1 MIIACPACA
10 TRYVV
15 PDNAVGIDGR
25 TVRCAKCKHS
35 WFQEGPSLEEREG
48 PPASPEPAPP
58 ARSSETAQSPERSE
72 PAPSPRR
79 PAEEP
84 AASSAPDR
92 DDERDEEVRPVAA
105 PPAADDAPPPAPTER
120 NATVEEPEAASAAQ
134 PDTTEQSEP
143 ATRTDTEAKR
153 HYDAPQEEEDTGRSP
168 FDYAPPFRPRR
179 NPLKLFTA
187 AAVAFAVI
195 AASFVAAIQIWGLP
209 DWAKGGPQFAAS
221 EPDLQMDFP
230 IDAQERRT
238 LPGETEY
245 FGAKGTIT
253 NVGTETRDVPPV
265 LIVLRDEN
273 LRVVYSFEAQPPK
286 RTLAPGESVTISE
299 AVTDVPTSARFADF
313 GWSSE

>member
-35 WFQEGPSLEEREG
+35 WFQEGPELKER
-48 PPASPEPAPP
+48 
-58 ARSSETAQSPERSE
+58 
-72 PAPSPRR
+72 
-79 PAEEP
+79 
-84 AASSAPDR
+84 
-92 DDERDEEVRPVAA
+92 AA
-105 PPAADDAPPPAPTER
+105 PPAAPDPAPPPPPAEPPQPREPAPAPPPPEEPVREERYEDETETVRSEQGPTES
-120 NATVEEPEAASAAQ
+120 EPEPVAAEPEPVAEEAPSSIA
-134 PDTTEQSEP
+134 EP
-143 ATRTDTEAKR
+143 AATADTPER
-153 HYDAPQEEEDTGRSP
+153 ETYYDAPDEDEHSGPSP

-195 AASFVAAIQIWGLP
+195 AASIIAAIQIWGLP
-209 DWAKGGPQFAAS
+209 DWAKSGPQFAAS

-313 GWSSE
+313 GWSSD